1 MRNLNSSL
9 LLNEIVLTTSRSGR
23 PGGQN
28 VNKVN
33 SKVTL
38 QFDVK
43 GSQIL
48 TPDEKETLLEKLS
61 SWITRDGVLIVN
73 AQSTR
78 SQLQNKEEV
87 VEKFDRLLVKAFAK
101 RKPRKATKPSKSAR
115 QERLKKKKA
124 VSEKKKWRRKPED

>member
-1 MRNLNSSL
+1 M
-9 LLNEIVLTTSRSGR
+9 NEIVLTTSRSGG

>member
-1 MRNLNSSL
+1 
-9 LLNEIVLTTSRSGR
+9 LNEIVLTTSRSGG